1 MPPKKKPECDCCKKK
16 RENARK
22 SKTKANE
29 AKANH
34 FAKQYKASQEKLYKG
49 T

>member
-16 RENARK
+16 REK
-22 SKTKANE
+22 KTKANE